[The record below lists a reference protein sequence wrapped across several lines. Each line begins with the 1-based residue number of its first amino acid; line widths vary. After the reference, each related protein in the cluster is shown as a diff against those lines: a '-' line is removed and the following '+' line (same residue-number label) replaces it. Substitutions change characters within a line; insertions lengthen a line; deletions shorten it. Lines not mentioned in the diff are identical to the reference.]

1 MTVKNKRGFAKLEW
15 QKLRE
20 RNEALDCRVYAR
32 AAAWILGADR
42 WSDARWEELAAQFAA
57 ADAKGAASAGGTQP
71 ARKAQ
76 VRRIARSTYMGMTE
90 NMADLATLK
99 LRREALTSQ
108 RASGVARV
116 SYDGKTVD
124 YRSVAE
130 IDRAI
135 EALDR
140 EIAAA
145 EGRRIVRQVR
155 VMTAKGL

>member
-1 MTVKNKRGFAKLEW
+1 MT
-15 QKLRE
+15 
-20 RNEALDCRVYAR
+20 D
-32 AAAWILGADR
+32 
-42 WSDARWEELAAQFAA
+42 
-57 ADAKGAASAGGTQP
+57 
-71 ARKAQ
+71 
-76 VRRIARSTYMGMTE
+76 

-99 LRREALTSQ
+99 LRLESLTAQ

-116 SYDGKTVD
+116 SYDGKMVD
-124 YRSVAE
+124 YRSIAE

>member
-1 MTVKNKRGFAKLEW
+1 MSTTAELRG
-15 QKLRE
+15 
-20 RNEALDCRVYAR
+20 
-32 AAAWILGADR
+32 
-42 WSDARWEELAAQFAA
+42 
-57 ADAKGAASAGGTQP
+57 
-71 ARKAQ
+71 
-76 VRRIARSTYMGMTE
+76 
-90 NMADLATLK
+90 
-99 LRREALTSQ
+99 RREALAIQ
-108 RASGVARV
+108 RSSGVARV

-155 VMTAKGL
+155 VTTTKGL

>member
-1 MTVKNKRGFAKLEW
+1 MGSVILVCGLAVNLLDVTGMPTISRPSRPPRG
-15 QKLRE
+15 
-20 RNEALDCRVYAR
+20 AR
-32 AAAWILGADR
+32 
-42 WSDARWEELAAQFAA
+42 
-57 ADAKGAASAGGTQP
+57 P
-71 ARKAQ
+71 P
-76 VRRIARSTYMGMTE
+76 RS
-90 NMADLATLK
+90 
-99 LRREALTSQ
+99 
-108 RASGVARV
+108 SGIARV

-155 VMTAKGL
+155 VTTAKGL

>member
-1 MTVKNKRGFAKLEW
+1 MATITE
-15 QKLRE
+15 LR
-20 RNEALDCRVYAR
+20 AR
-32 AAAWILGADR
+32 RELLGA
-42 WSDARWEELAAQFAA
+42 
-57 ADAKGAASAGGTQP
+57 
-71 ARKAQ
+71 
-76 VRRIARSTYMGMTE
+76 
-90 NMADLATLK
+90 
-99 LRREALTSQ
+99 Q
-108 RASGVARV
+108 RTSGVARV

-155 VMTAKGL
+155 VATAKGL

>member
-1 MTVKNKRGFAKLEW
+1 
-15 QKLRE
+15 
-20 RNEALDCRVYAR
+20 
-32 AAAWILGADR
+32 
-42 WSDARWEELAAQFAA
+42 
-57 ADAKGAASAGGTQP
+57 
-71 ARKAQ
+71 
-76 VRRIARSTYMGMTE
+76 
-90 NMADLATLK
+90 MADLATLK
-99 LRREALTSQ
+99 LRREALAAQ
-108 RASGVARV
+108 RSSGVARV

-155 VMTAKGL
+155 VTTAKGL

>member
-1 MTVKNKRGFAKLEW
+1 
-15 QKLRE
+15 
-20 RNEALDCRVYAR
+20 
-32 AAAWILGADR
+32 
-42 WSDARWEELAAQFAA
+42 
-57 ADAKGAASAGGTQP
+57 
-71 ARKAQ
+71 
-76 VRRIARSTYMGMTE
+76 MTE

-108 RASGVARV
+108 RSSGVARV

-145 EGRRIVRQVR
+145 EGRKLIRHVR
-155 VMTAKGL
+155 VTATKGL